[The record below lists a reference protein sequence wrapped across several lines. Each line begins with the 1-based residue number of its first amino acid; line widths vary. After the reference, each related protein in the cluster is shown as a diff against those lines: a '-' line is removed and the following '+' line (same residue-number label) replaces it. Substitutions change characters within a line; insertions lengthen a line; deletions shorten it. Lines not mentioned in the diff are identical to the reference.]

1 LQSLTIGDDV
11 VVSEEPEVKEE
22 ETKTDEVTQE
32 EDKKDEAEISAKAFD
47 TNVPQFPIKEE

>member
-11 VVSEEPEVKEE
+11 IVSEEPEVKEE
-22 ETKTDEVTQE
+22 ETKTEEVIQE